1 MKIFIIGKTS
11 NLAKHIL
18 KKFEKKKNIRIHS
31 ISAKDDFNY
40 INNFEK
46 LKKDIIKFKPNII
59 FNMSGL
65 TKFYLCE
72 KNVKEAYEI
81 NALFPYK
88 LSNFCE
94 EKKIFFVSFSS
105 DAVFSGKNNKLY
117 TASDIPLPDSIY
129 GKSKLLSEQ
138 LIISN
143 KLSLIIRLP
152 MLYGKYFNSGFVY
165 DSLKKIRL
173 KKMINLFKDVYCSP
187 IDADDVSN
195 YIISNLISK
204 KKINMLLKKK

>member
-1 MKIFIIGKTS
+1 MKIFIIGRSS
-11 NLAKHIL
+11 NLAKHII
-18 KKFEKKKNIRIHS
+18 KKFEKKKNIKIRS
-31 ISAKDDFNY
+31 ISTKNDFNY
-40 INNFEK
+40 IENFEK
-46 LKKDIIKFKPNII
+46 LKKNIIEFKPNII

-65 TKFYLCE
+65 TKFHLCE
-72 KNVKEAYEI
+72 KNVNEAYEI

-94 EKKIFFVSFSS
+94 EKKIFFVYFSS
-105 DAVFSGKNNKLY
+105 DAVFSGKKNKLY
-117 TASDIPLPDSIY
+117 DASDIPLPESTY
-129 GKSKLLSEQ
+129 GKSKFFGEK
-138 LIISN
+138 LIIQN

-152 MLYGKYFNSGFVY
+152 MLYGKYFNSGFIY

-204 KKINMLLKKK
+204 KN

>member
-1 MKIFIIGKTS
+1 
-11 NLAKHIL
+11 
-18 KKFEKKKNIRIHS
+18 
-31 ISAKDDFNY
+31 
-40 INNFEK
+40 
-46 LKKDIIKFKPNII
+46 
-59 FNMSGL
+59 MSGF
-65 TKFYLCE
+65 TNFNLCE
-72 KNVKEAYEI
+72 TNVKKAYEI

-94 EKKIFFVSFSS
+94 EKKIFFVYFSS

-129 GKSKLLSEQ
+129 GKSKLFGEK
-138 LIISN
+138 LIIQN

-173 KKMINLFKDVYCSP
+173 KKIINLYNDVYCSP

-204 KKINMLLKKK
+204 KNINMLLKKKIIHLSNDKRLSRYSLIKKLSDSKYVKKTTYKDYDGKKLSGRYFGLKSNVKNLKFREI